1 MENKKNPTGYS
12 WIRQL
17 LISILGTSI
26 GVGLTFG
33 VNRLV
38 DSSKQREARHQT
50 AIMAVCDIDEISQSL
65 KEEIRLED
73 SLFKVTMYV
82 ATHQELIDSLPI
94 DTLDMA
100 FKYLYDD
107 PMEVKSWTA
116 DTKEN
121 AFNSGIDARMN
132 LGNNKFYDNI
142 QTCYYMRRSLIK
154 VMEEAPVFCRPI
166 SKDVYEDFLQK
177 LPPAAIDYN
186 GIPHP
191 NARRMMMKQVFAQG
205 LTTLYIKR
213 YFSRRNAYIL
223 AANKLELLN
232 RENKLLMNITDKEI
246 ETYLKKNSDNVSDRI
261 SADMIAGT
269 WEAGLNNN
277 QQTFV
282 FHGDSTVEKTFKM
295 EGSFQIVLPE
305 EQEELFVL
313 TPLTIFLKGR
323 WSLKGDS
330 LITDFDAST
339 VELLSFDMDV
349 SNFPQAALER
359 LKDSLEIKKEM
370 MKNYI
375 LDGLRHQTFKD
386 VCAVSLDRSASTMMW
401 SEETINPTGKKETTT
416 LQLYRKPK

>member
-205 LTTLYIKR
+205 PTTLYIKR

-261 SADMIAGT
+261 SADMIAGI

-295 EGSFQIVLPE
+295 EGSFQIVLSE
-305 EQEELFVL
+305 EQEEIFVL